1 MSTSI
6 DDKIQKFADNMVKAS
21 LSKDQLSYP
30 ERMALKLQE
39 LQEKTKK
46 NLKPDR
52 KEETEEIAGYIK
64 EYMTQLMAEE
74 NLSEQDA
81 LNKAMATFR
90 ANRPLSDE
98 EIRNQE
104 RQAYYQTIDPQTE
117 ESIGLGYASNLF
129 IGIVIGAI
137 IGIFGQILYS
147 GELIGIVFF
156 LMLGLGLLLGIA
168 LGLNKHNR
176 VISQNHSK

>member
-1 MSTSI
+1 MNTST
-6 DDKIQKFADNMVKAS
+6 DTKIQKFADEMVKKS

-30 ERMALKLQE
+30 ERMSLKLQE
-39 LQEKTKK
+39 LHEKTKQ

-52 KEETEEIAGYIK
+52 KEETDEIAGYLK
-64 EYMTQLMAEE
+64 DYMTQLMTEE
-74 NLSEQDA
+74 NLSEEDA
-81 LNKAMATFR
+81 LNKAIAIFR
-90 ANRPLSDE
+90 AEHPLSDE
-98 EIRNQE
+98 ESKAQE
-104 RQAYYQTIDPQTE
+104 RQAYYQSIDPQIE

-129 IGIVIGAI
+129 IGIVLGAI

-147 GELIGIVFF
+147 GDLIGIVFF

-176 VISQNHSK
+176 IISQK

>member
-1 MSTSI
+1 
-6 DDKIQKFADNMVKAS
+6 
-21 LSKDQLSYP
+21 
-30 ERMALKLQE
+30 
-39 LQEKTKK
+39 
-46 NLKPDR
+46 
-52 KEETEEIAGYIK
+52 
-64 EYMTQLMAEE
+64 MAEE

-90 ANRPLSDE
+90 ADRPLSDE

-104 RQAYYQTIDPQTE
+104 RQAYYQTIDPQIE

>member
-64 EYMTQLMAEE
+64 EYMT
-74 NLSEQDA
+74 
-81 LNKAMATFR
+81 
-90 ANRPLSDE
+90 
-98 EIRNQE
+98 
-104 RQAYYQTIDPQTE
+104 
-117 ESIGLGYASNLF
+117 
-129 IGIVIGAI
+129 
-137 IGIFGQILYS
+137 
-147 GELIGIVFF
+147 
-156 LMLGLGLLLGIA
+156 
-168 LGLNKHNR
+168 
-176 VISQNHSK
+176 